1 MEKLAW
7 CPRTL
12 RENSYLHFVQSILD
26 YSCSIW
32 DPYHQTSIHE
42 LEMIQ
47 HRAAWFVLNK
57 PWRKTSYDSIT
68 DMLTLLG
75 WPTLQER
82 RQHARLMLLFKLTNN
97 LLFIPSSYLPSP
109 SPSTRAQHKL
119 KHMHIQSSSNIYCYS
134 FFPRTIPEWNSL
146 PFDDLDNIT
155 LSQYYVLI
163 VV

>member
-12 RENSYLHFVQSILD
+12 QENSYLHFVQPILD

-32 DPYHQTSIHE
+32 DPYHQTSIHK
-42 LEMIQ
+42 LEVIQ
-47 HRAAWFVLNK
+47 HRAPRFVLNK

-68 DMLTLLG
+68 DMLTSLG

-82 RQHARLMLLFKLTNN
+82 RQHARLMLLFKLTDN

-109 SPSTRAQHKL
+109 SPLTFTRVQHKQ
-119 KHMHIQSSSNIYCYS
+119 KYMHIQSSTNIYRYS
-134 FFPRTIPEWNSL
+134 FSREPSLNGIVCHFMILTI
-146 PFDDLDNIT
+146 
-155 LSQYYVLI
+155 
-163 VV
+163 